1 MGHKS
6 NIIIFIKIAEL
17 IILTWISNFS
27 NYVCTSGKS
36 KDGNCKYDRKI
47 DIKRYR
53 LLEKY
58 KHDKDSNNILLK
70 KRFPNGEIDKQ
81 KDITHNEKVT
91 KRKNKKSNK
100 SLLNKSQYYTENIDY
115 NNEIFDGKHFHF
127 EKKWI
132 KKRNYYDLIEKKRRF
147 RSISLKSKIT
157 YKINCNVGRCIHNT
171 TLYGYNGP
179 WDTYHYDRYPIFDKN
194 LEDILQ

>member
-1 MGHKS
+1 
-6 NIIIFIKIAEL
+6 
-17 IILTWISNFS
+17 
-27 NYVCTSGKS
+27 CTSGKS

-147 RSISLKSKIT
+147 RSISLKIRRMG
-157 YKINCNVGRCIHNT
+157 YLNNVNENLIE
-171 TLYGYNGP
+171 L
-179 WDTYHYDRYPIFDKN
+179 IKLIVM
-194 LEDILQ
+194 LEDVYTIQPYTGIMDLGIHITMTDILFLIRI

>member
-1 MGHKS
+1 MGHKI
-6 NIIIFIKIAEL
+6 NIKIFIKIAKF
-17 IILTWISNFS
+17 IILSWISNFS
-27 NYVCTSGKS
+27 NYV
-36 KDGNCKYDRKI
+36 DGNCKYDRKI

-70 KRFPNGEIDKQ
+70 KRFPNAEIDKQ
-81 KDITHNEKVT
+81 KDISHNEKVT

-100 SLLNKSQYYTENIDY
+100 SLLNKSQYYTENVDY

-132 KKRNYYDLIEKKRRF
+132 KKRNYDDLIEKKRRF
-147 RSISLKSKIT
+147 RGISLKNKM
-157 YKINCNVGRCIHNT
+157 
-171 TLYGYNGP
+171 
-179 WDTYHYDRYPIFDKN
+179 
-194 LEDILQ
+194 